1 MISTPTYFVIFLVI
15 STSLFRFLSWQSCQ
29 KNCANCI
36 LALGFLFLVSFL
48 LGICIYLRILKKI
61 SFKWLILLKKN
72 LARQFWC
79 DWIETAPNGQ
89 KWVGSKNKTY
99 FSVGRYTSKLH
110 KKVSRQ
116 YLAHNMSSNEMYISF
131 EFIILEHLSIK
142 RNWDSANMLRK
153 IIFHYIFISKFLGP
167 SIRCIAL
174 FFGPLIK
181 LENL

>member
-1 MISTPTYFVIFLVI
+1 MPKKL
-15 STSLFRFLSWQSCQ
+15 CQ
-29 KNCANCI
+29 
-36 LALGFLFLVSFL
+36 LH
-48 LGICIYLRILKKI
+48 LGIGVPFFGLFFARYLYIYRRISKKI
-61 SFKWLILLKKN
+61 SFKWLILLKD
-72 LARQFWC
+72 LARQFWHG
-79 DWIETAPNGQ
+79 WIETAPNGQ

-167 SIRCIAL
+167 GLYVSRGFLGHWLNLKFNCNQ
-174 FFGPLIK
+174 K
-181 LENL
+181 ENLTSFFYPDSWPRPDRSDERR